1 MPEIKTAGTHRR
13 RKREHSMEF
22 EYLVRTI
29 PFSFIK
35 WPLGHFSVD
44 RSISGAGGQG
54 NSGTSP
60 LNLVFIVGF
69 ALLISGLAFG
79 VARRGGKK

>member
-1 MPEIKTAGTHRR
+1 M
-13 RKREHSMEF
+13 MEF

-35 WPLGHFSVD
+35 WPPGRFGID
-44 RSISGAGGQG
+44 RSISEAGGQG
-54 NSGTSP
+54 GSGTSP

-69 ALLISGLAFG
+69 ALLISGLALRI
-79 VARRGGKK
+79 ARRGGKK